1 MANHIFNTYKVKL
14 DGNTV
19 IQSDSDGAFKIYN
32 GDDDTL
38 QADVIAMSNN
48 IVTNSTNISA
58 ETSNRVSADT
68 SLSTEVSTNLSSEIS
83 TEASARTSADTSL
96 ESNITMN
103 STNISTE
110 TSNRVSAD
118 SSLST
123 EVSTN
128 LSSSIS
134 SEESNRISSDVS
146 LSTEVSTN
154 LFTEIST
161 EGSTRESVDV
171 SLSTEVSTESST
183 RLSADTSLEALINT
197 NDTFATGV
205 ALSAADQFKTVTWSN
220 AGKSWGAGT
229 PKAMGTLRS
238 ATDGAAILAVQ
249 TSGCDATSATFVF
262 SDDMPDGTYT
272 LDVFAAV

>member
-48 IVTNSTNISA
+48 IVTNSTNLDTEESTRLA
-58 ETSNRVSADT
+58 ADE
-68 SLSTEVSTNLSSEIS
+68 SLSTDVATEETTRLAADESLSTDVA
-83 TEASARTSADTSL
+83 T
-96 ESNITMN
+96 N
-103 STNISTE
+103 STNVGTNS
-110 TSNRVSAD
+110 SNIATN
-118 SSLST
+118 SSNIA
-123 EVSTN
+123 TN
-128 LSSSIS
+128 SSNIAGNSSSIS
-134 SEESNRISSDVS
+134 ANSVAIQTN
-146 LSTEVSTN
+146 STN
-154 LFTEIST
+154 
-161 EGSTRESVDV
+161 
-171 SLSTEVSTESST
+171 VSTEEST
-183 RLSADTSLEALINT
+183 RLSADESLESLINT

-205 ALSAADQFKTVTWSN
+205 SLSASDQYKTVSWSD